1 MNAENRE
8 GGQPRTIS
16 EQVSVRAIDALMS
29 NYRDPQQAFLE
40 LIDNAV
46 DNRIEGKPLTVRI
59 RVSKN
64 ELSVYNEG
72 GRGLD
77 FDGLGKFFVWGYHQ
91 AAASTIG
98 FYGVGG
104 KAAMG
109 YLGRSMEVV
118 CSPQASDIEYR
129 VFDPSWESREE
140 GEWKEF
146 TPEERKGHSQEG
158 YFRVRVTNLK
168 RDINTNTLVKKL
180 ADIYRPLLLDNS
192 VIVSINGRKVEP
204 LQIDYLEGNQNLT
217 PQVAKIQTRF
227 GEWIEVKVGV
237 LADGQ
242 IVKPGIRCYYKGR
255 LMEDE
260 QFFGMSQPAQM
271 PQMSRFIG
279 EAHLDFVPV
288 TTNKNSFD
296 RGSVQWDGAVR
307 AMRAV
312 LDPWVKKMAELQ
324 IEQRNPIEAREK
336 DIARRAKRVLEHVLA
351 QTGLITKG
359 MLPGESEGRRPPT
372 PTGLSPRPR
381 GGGGQGSGPKEGRT
395 APVLEA
401 TISEIKRWGAM
412 YSWEIVS
419 MGSLARR
426 SEVVEENGKQILK
439 FNTDYP
445 LYQAANRAGDGALEI
460 YINETAVAKLSEIV
474 TKGQSIEQYLELV
487 DGLTR
492 GLGVVYERTIKGE
505 QIRTP
510 RRGTIRFQPPK

>member
-1 MNAENRE
+1 MTERDS
-8 GGQPRTIS
+8 QPFRIQES
-16 EQVSVRAIDALMS
+16 VSTRAIDALMS

-72 GRGLD
+72 GRGLEL
-77 FDGLGKFFVWGYHQ
+77 DGLGKFFVWGYHQ
-91 AAASTIG
+91 AATSTIG

-118 CSPQASDIEYR
+118 CSPQASEVEYR
-129 VFDPSWESREE
+129 VSDPSWESREE

-146 TPEERKGHSQEG
+146 TPEERRAQSNEG

-168 RDINTNTLVKKL
+168 RDVNTNALVTKL
-180 ADIYRPLLLDNS
+180 GDIYRPLLLDNS
-192 VIVSINGRKVEP
+192 VTISVNGRKVEA
-204 LQIDYLEGNQNLT
+204 LQIDYLEGDQNLA

-227 GEWIEVKVGV
+227 GDWIEVKIGV

-242 IVKPGIRCYYKGR
+242 RVKPGIRCYYKGR

-260 QFFGMSQPAQM
+260 QFFGMPTPGQM

-296 RGSVQWDGAVR
+296 RGSVQWDGSVR

-312 LDPWVKKMAELQ
+312 LDPWVKKMGELQ

-372 PTGLSPRPR
+372 PTGLPPRPR
-381 GGGGQGSGPKEGRT
+381 GGGGGSGGPKEGRT

-412 YSWEIVS
+412 YNWEVVS

-426 SEVVEENGKQILK
+426 SEVVEENGKQVFKL
-439 FNTDYP
+439 NTDYP
-445 LYQAANRAGDGALEI
+445 LYQAAKRAGDGALEI
-460 YINETAVAKLSEIV
+460 YVNETAIIKLAEIV
-474 TKGQSIEQYLELV
+474 TKGKSIEDYLELL
-487 DGLTR
+487 DGLIR
-492 GLGVVYERTIKGE
+492 GLGAVYQRTIRGE
-505 QIRTP
+505 QPTTTRS
-510 RRGTIRFQPPK
+510 RGTIRFN